1 MSRFKSRTVA
11 RQFGAPRGTV
21 GRLVGHLMAR
31 GNRGFNA
38 WVVNQLGERERSP
51 ESEMRIAELGPGP
64 GVGLEEALRVFPTAS
79 FWGID
84 PSREMLAQCRKRNL
98 EQVTDGRLVLLQG
111 GTDLLAGL
119 APIDLVMAVHVLY
132 FWHQPELELA
142 RIRDVLRPGGALGL
156 GYRLRQHMPRIS
168 QTGFPKE
175 GHRLYESDAE
185 VDELL
190 SDAGFG
196 SVERR
201 LVDSRPD
208 APAGRLAI
216 VTA

>member
-11 RQFGAPRGTV
+11 RQFGAPRGTA

-51 ESEMRIAELGPGP
+51 ESEMRIVELGPGP
-64 GVGLEEALRVFPTAS
+64 GVGLEEALLVFPTAS

-119 APIDLVMAVHVLY
+119 APVDLVMAVHVLY

-156 GYRLRQHMPRIS
+156 GYRLRQHMPHIS

-216 VTA
+216 ATA